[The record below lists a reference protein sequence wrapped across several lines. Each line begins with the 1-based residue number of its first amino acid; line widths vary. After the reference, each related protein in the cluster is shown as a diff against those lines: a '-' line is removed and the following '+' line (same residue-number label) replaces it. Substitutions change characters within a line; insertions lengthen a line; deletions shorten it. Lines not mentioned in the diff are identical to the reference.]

1 MAQRRLTAVLC
12 AFVQVLDVMTT
23 TDRVEENGAVW
34 IGIGPSRALIDRTPR
49 AQSAQPDAGRGG
61 PI

>member
-23 TDRVEENGAVW
+23 TDRVEENGAVR
-34 IGIGPSRALIDRTPR
+34 IGRAL
-49 AQSAQPDAGRGG
+49 AGAH
-61 PI
+61 